1 MAGMITRKA
10 TGDVGTGWLVG
21 SLGMTGLAALAFG
34 PMAKYALKYV
44 HRALSKNEIE
54 TMIAQ
59 CPDELRKAYLQLLYD
74 AVQVEVS
81 EETALKIREAIEAL
95 GEAMGGLP
103 PIIFEP
109 LDTAAL
115 RQQADELRQKA
126 GTEPD
131 RMTADSLVRQ
141 AESLEQ
147 RAESNAQSA
156 LVAKRTAALRDEIR
170 AKIAALREAI
180 AAQQSGVLDIPALV
194 LLSESAQQV
203 ARDAQSTAAAQDELR
218 RYLTDTDA
226 QTVVQKVG
234 R

>member
-1 MAGMITRKA
+1 
-10 TGDVGTGWLVG
+10 
-21 SLGMTGLAALAFG
+21 
-34 PMAKYALKYV
+34 MAKYALRHV

-54 TMIAQ
+54 TMMAQ
-59 CPDELRKAYLQLLYD
+59 SPDELRKAYLQLLYD
-74 AVQVEVS
+74 AVQVEVP
-81 EETALKIREAIEAL
+81 EETAVKIREALEAL
-95 GEAMGGLP
+95 GEALGGLP

-115 RQQADELRQKA
+115 HQQADDLRRKA
-126 GTEPD
+126 SAESD

-147 RAESNAQSA
+147 RADSNAQSA

-194 LLSESAQQV
+194 QLSESAQQV
-203 ARDAQSTAAAQDELR
+203 ARDAQNTASAQDELS

-226 QTVVQKVG
+226 QTAVQKVG
-234 R
+234 G